1 MGLYQV
7 AAILGFSIV
16 FAAVLG
22 LIRMKNSLP
31 AYRPFLYIIWLAC
44 LNHPLSLVMVY
55 YFKSN
60 TANANIFVLL
70 ETLLYIWLF
79 RKWGLFKTN
88 QKIAPILYILVLFIW
103 IIDNIILHDLKTANA
118 GFRIASSFILIFLAI
133 EQLIVLITTSK
144 KNLLYNSCFI
154 ICCCILIYFSFK
166 AFIEVF
172 FLVEVHSSVKLLT
185 NIYAML
191 VYINCFVNL
200 IFAWAVLWIPK
211 KQRSTLPL

>member
-16 FAAVLG
+16 FAAAIG
-22 LIRMKNSLP
+22 LIRIKKSLT
-31 AYRPFLYIIWLAC
+31 AYRPFLYIVWLSC
-44 LNHPLSLVMVY
+44 INHPLSLILVY
-55 YFKSN
+55 YFDSN
-60 TANANIFVLL
+60 TANANIFVLF
-70 ETLLYIWLF
+70 ESLLYIWLF
-79 RKWGLFKTN
+79 RNWGLFKTN
-88 QKIAPILYILVLFIW
+88 QRIAPILCILVLIIW
-103 IIDNIILHDLKTANA
+103 VVDNILLHDLTTANA
-118 GFRIASSFILIFLAI
+118 GFRITSSFILIFLAI

-154 ICCCILIYFSFK
+154 ICCGILIYFSFK

-172 FLVEVHSSVKLLT
+172 FLMEVNSSIRLIT

-211 KQRSTLPL
+211 KQKSTLLL